1 MMAIDRNRYLVMPRV
16 FASLVMML
24 ILAVFSSVVALA
36 GGFFITQLKYEFSF
50 YSFFDSVVKFFQL
63 QEVII
68 GMSKSV
74 IYGGVTALIG
84 CHVGLRTTGGAEGV
98 GNSTVRAYTISA
110 ATILII
116 DAMFGA
122 IF

>member
-1 MMAIDRNRYLVMPRV
+1 MPRV

-116 DAMFGA
+116 DAIFGA